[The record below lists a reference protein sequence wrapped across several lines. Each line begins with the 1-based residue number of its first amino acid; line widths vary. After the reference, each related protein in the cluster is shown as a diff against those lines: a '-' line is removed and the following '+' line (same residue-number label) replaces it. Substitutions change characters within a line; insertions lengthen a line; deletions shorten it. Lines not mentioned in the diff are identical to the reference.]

1 VHQGQ
6 DIQAGNVVTL
16 DNRKG
21 IMRSFG
27 FVFILQLLFIL
38 TLLFSCSSDKQKE
51 VQPSSPAFT
60 PSNKLE
66 IQPLEATRDT
76 TFYISSTGLNL
87 SKAKI
92 EWLVNGVP
100 VEETSDSQFRSPDI
114 KKGDNVQ
121 ARVLIDNQEILS
133 NQITI
138 KNIPPTITKA
148 KILPAVSKAGDILK
162 IDAIGSDRD
171 GDEVSLS
178 FAWSKNGEP
187 AGSNETLEAP
197 FKRGD
202 KISVRI
208 TPFDGEAY
216 GQPITLTTEIYNSPP
231 RAFTGGTEKLENNIY
246 SYQIKATDPDGDAL
260 TYTFKQA
267 PKDMTIDKTGLIT
280 WKVREEDAGI
290 HPVTVQIT
298 DGHGGEI
305 VYNFNVTIRFQ

>member
-6 DIQAGNVVTL
+6 DIQAGNVATL

-21 IMRSFG
+21 IMRRFG
-27 FVFILQLLFIL
+27 LVFILQILFIL

-51 VQPSSPAFT
+51 VQPQSPPST
-60 PSNKLE
+60 PSSKLE
-66 IQPLEATRDT
+66 IQPFEATRDT

-100 VEETSDSQFRSPDI
+100 VEEKSDSQFRSPDI

-138 KNIPPTITKA
+138 NNIPPTITKA

-162 IDAIGSDRD
+162 VDAIGSDRD

-231 RAFTGGTEKLENNIY
+231 RASTGGTEKLENNIY
-246 SYQIKATDPDGDAL
+246 SYQIKATDPDGDVL
-260 TYTFKQA
+260 TYTLKQA
-267 PKDMTIDKTGLIT
+267 PKNMTIDKTGLIT

-305 VYNFNVTIRFQ
+305 LYNFNVTIRFQ